1 MSKISRRNFIK
12 GAGVAAL
19 AVAAAGMLAGCGSS
33 APEMVGVHVG
43 YYYKDFFGDVKPI
56 QDADKY
62 AEVVSVVKGS
72 KVKKSDLKNL
82 QAACNGSTARRMFP
96 MKSMLI
102 GKPLLQRS
110 FCPSN
115 KIRKIKMHKRAVV
128 TRLPSFCVSGGK
140 RCQNYLTNS
149 YRGGGYYIGKAGST
163 KSERGMQ
170 KRL

>member
-12 GAGVAAL
+12 GAGV

-82 QAACNGSTARRMFP
+82 QAACNGST
-96 MKSMLI
+96 
-102 GKPLLQRS
+102 
-110 FCPSN
+110 
-115 KIRKIKMHKRAVV
+115 
-128 TRLPSFCVSGGK
+128 
-140 RCQNYLTNS
+140 
-149 YRGGGYYIGKAGST
+149 GYGAKDVPDEIDVDWETATAKVILS
-163 KSERGMQ
+163 
-170 KRL
+170 L

>member
-19 AVAAAGMLAGCGSS
+19 AGAAAGMRAGCGSS

-82 QAACNGSTARRMFP
+82 QAACNGST
-96 MKSMLI
+96 
-102 GKPLLQRS
+102 
-110 FCPSN
+110 
-115 KIRKIKMHKRAVV
+115 
-128 TRLPSFCVSGGK
+128 
-140 RCQNYLTNS
+140 
-149 YRGGGYYIGKAGST
+149 GYGAKDVPDEIDVDWETATAKVILS
-163 KSERGMQ
+163 
-170 KRL
+170 L

>member
-12 GAGVAAL
+12 GAGVATL

-43 YYYKDFFGDVKPI
+43 YYYKDFFGDVNPI

-82 QAACNGSTARRMFP
+82 QAACNGST
-96 MKSMLI
+96 
-102 GKPLLQRS
+102 
-110 FCPSN
+110 
-115 KIRKIKMHKRAVV
+115 
-128 TRLPSFCVSGGK
+128 
-140 RCQNYLTNS
+140 
-149 YRGGGYYIGKAGST
+149 GYGAKDVPDEIDVDWETATAKVILS
-163 KSERGMQ
+163 
-170 KRL
+170 L

>member
-56 QDADKY
+56 QDADKFK
-62 AEVVSVVKGS
+62 EVVPVAKGS

-82 QAACNGSTARRMFP
+82 QAACNGST
-96 MKSMLI
+96 
-102 GKPLLQRS
+102 
-110 FCPSN
+110 
-115 KIRKIKMHKRAVV
+115 
-128 TRLPSFCVSGGK
+128 
-140 RCQNYLTNS
+140 
-149 YRGGGYYIGKAGST
+149 GYGAKDVPDEIDVDWETATAKVILS
-163 KSERGMQ
+163 
-170 KRL
+170 L

>member
-72 KVKKSDLKNL
+72 KVKKRDLKNL
-82 QAACNGSTARRMFP
+82 QAACNGST
-96 MKSMLI
+96 
-102 GKPLLQRS
+102 
-110 FCPSN
+110 
-115 KIRKIKMHKRAVV
+115 
-128 TRLPSFCVSGGK
+128 
-140 RCQNYLTNS
+140 
-149 YRGGGYYIGKAGST
+149 GYGAKEVPDEIDVDWETATAKVILS
-163 KSERGMQ
+163 
-170 KRL
+170 L

>member
-33 APEMVGVHVG
+33 APEMVEVHVG
-43 YYYKDFFGDVKPI
+43 YYKDFLGNAKPI

-82 QAACNGSTARRMFP
+82 QAACNGSTHYSAKDVP
-96 MKSMLI
+96 DEIDVDWETATAKVIL
-102 GKPLLQRS
+102 S
-110 FCPSN
+110 F
-115 KIRKIKMHKRAVV
+115 
-128 TRLPSFCVSGGK
+128 
-140 RCQNYLTNS
+140 
-149 YRGGGYYIGKAGST
+149 
-163 KSERGMQ
+163 
-170 KRL
+170 

>member
-33 APEMVGVHVG
+33 APEMVEVHVG
-43 YYYKDFFGDVKPI
+43 YYYKDFLGNVKPI

-82 QAACNGSTARRMFP
+82 QAACNGSTAYSAKDVP
-96 MKSMLI
+96 DEI
-102 GKPLLQRS
+102 DVDGKPPLQRS
-110 FCPSN
+110 FCLSN

-128 TRLPSFCVSGGK
+128 TRLPSFFCV
-140 RCQNYLTNS
+140 R
-149 YRGGGYYIGKAGST
+149 R
-163 KSERGMQ
+163 
-170 KRL
+170 

>member
-43 YYYKDFFGDVKPI
+43 YYKDFFGDVKPI

-82 QAACNGSTARRMFP
+82 QAACNGSTHYGAKDVP
-96 MKSMLI
+96 DEIDVDWETATAKVILSL
-102 GKPLLQRS
+102 
-110 FCPSN
+110 
-115 KIRKIKMHKRAVV
+115 
-128 TRLPSFCVSGGK
+128 
-140 RCQNYLTNS
+140 
-149 YRGGGYYIGKAGST
+149 
-163 KSERGMQ
+163 
-170 KRL
+170 